1 MNALSVNSVNS
12 LYVRTTVAQQRVAAD
27 RANVIE
33 DETQLRQDKTQLDK
47 DLTYLAV
54 LQRKTHDVQQIEGSQ
69 AQTNT
74 VDRIDKVAQSAKNA
88 AQQASASLA
97 FTTTSESSLG
107 SSIDVVA

>member
-33 DETQLRQDKTQLDK
+33 SETQLRQDQTQLDK

-69 AQTNT
+69 AQSNAEN
-74 VDRIDKVAQSAKNA
+74 RIEQVAQSAKNA

-97 FTTTSESSLG
+97 FTTSASSALG
-107 SSIDVVA
+107 ASIDVEA